1 MKTFEE
7 GIDTLKD
14 VGSWDLCE
22 NRNISVSEDGL
33 PITEVSEEVNIVKNF
48 ASGVTPTEDTPL
60 DREDQLK
67 SIVELPNLTAVKRD
81 VLRIKK
87 LSEKIYEDAI
97 FKYMRTLSAG

>member
-1 MKTFEE
+1 MKTLEE
-7 GIDTLKD
+7 GVDTLKD
-14 VGSWDLCE
+14 VSSWDLCE
-22 NRNISVSEDGL
+22 NRNIIVSEDGL
-33 PITEVSEEVNIVKNF
+33 PITEVSDEVNIVKNV

-60 DREDQLK
+60 DREDRLK
-67 SIVELPNLTAVKRD
+67 STVGLPDLTAVKRD